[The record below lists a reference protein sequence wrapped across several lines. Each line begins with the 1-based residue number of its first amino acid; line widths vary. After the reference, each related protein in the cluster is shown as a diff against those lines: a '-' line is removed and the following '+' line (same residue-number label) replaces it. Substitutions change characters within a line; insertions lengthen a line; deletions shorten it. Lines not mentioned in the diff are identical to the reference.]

1 MEDNKDSISQEPK
14 KSVTDDSEQKIIQRK
29 QRSSNSVPFSLFLA
43 LILGA
48 FLSGLFG
55 AWTYE
60 TVMQKK
66 KEIVTLDINKIVAE
80 RRDIFIAKYKDK
92 EPSEEL
98 RQNMQKDITQFS
110 VELTRFIEKESKKNV
125 ILLKDSVISENVRDI
140 TEDAKKQLLIS
151 N

>member
-14 KSVTDDSEQKIIQRK
+14 KSEVNDSEQKTVQRK
-29 QRSSNSVPFSLFLA
+29 QRNSNSVSFSLFVA
-43 LILGA
+43 LVLGA
-48 FLSGLFG
+48 FLSGLGG

-66 KEIVTLDINKIVAE
+66 KDIVTLDINKIVAE
-80 RRDIFIAKYKDK
+80 RRDVFITKYKDK

-98 RQNMQKDITQFS
+98 KQNMQKDITQFS
-110 VELTRFIEKESKKNV
+110 VDLTRFIEKESKKNV
-125 ILLKDSVISENVRDI
+125 ILLKDSVISENVKDI
-140 TEDAKKQLLIS
+140 TEDAKKQLFIS